1 MYPDIIHPT
10 WYQVDRDGDPL
21 IVIVNPIPATDSVAK
36 DVLWSGLW
44 GHLAVGFKVSQDHW
58 ALSICYENS
67 DSIDKD
73 NKKLDS

>member
-36 DVLWSGLW
+36 DILWCL
-44 GHLAVGFKVSQDHW
+44 
-58 ALSICYENS
+58 
-67 DSIDKD
+67 
-73 NKKLDS
+73 